1 MEDFWKGALGKR
13 CQSHRLTAFLSTPD
27 QGLPMLARSDDI
39 ARRQIGLASSN
50 TRSPNVTRSS
60 SRHCH
65 WRDVLALTWRITTIN
80 SGDKIARE
88 LCKYDYLRPASLKLA
103 PGRFAPRHITRA
115 GVGSTE
121 AIFIFETAEGRGNGV
136 LKSVAWG
143 RNREHNG
150 IQRSPERNRTAAEM
164 SFSTAC

>member
-1 MEDFWKGALGKR
+1 
-13 CQSHRLTAFLSTPD
+13 
-27 QGLPMLARSDDI
+27 MLARSDDI

>member
-1 MEDFWKGALGKR
+1 MPVSS
-13 CQSHRLTAFLSTPD
+13 SHRFSVDTGPGAANAGPK
-27 QGLPMLARSDDI
+27 R
-39 ARRQIGLASSN
+39 
-50 TRSPNVTRSS
+50 
-60 SRHCH
+60 RHCATANWLSQFEHALAERDEILLKALFHPDSH
-65 WRDVLALTWRITTIN
+65 WRDVLAVTWRIITIN
-80 SGDKIARE
+80 GGNTIASE
-88 LCKYDYLRPASLKLA
+88 LLKPEYLRPAGFKLA
-103 PGRFAPRHITRA
+103 PGRTAPRYVARA
-115 GVGSTE
+115 GIDSFE